1 MNANGNLMKRR
12 VLNDQPWDAALKSG
26 RAAAEPNL
34 RINMSAAVCVF
45 ILTLS
50 TLNGVVS
57 GVLRSPTN
65 VQVTSRDLNLIL
77 SWDPPAEAPSGLI
90 YTTEFKNSIGIHK
103 PGCVNITTFQCELSN
118 FGISLYGTYS
128 GKVRALLGEETSA
141 WVESKNITLDT
152 ETLIS
157 PPSVSLL
164 SIGQTL
170 EISIK
175 EPEFYISSLRN
186 VYSKV
191 SYNITYWKDDQ
202 EMMQEKTLS
211 NIVQDRV
218 ILDELDPLTKYCV
231 QVRIIT
237 LRNKNPSEPS
247 GVLCER
253 TGDTDNSPMVAAV
266 IVCVVIAVAVVMTV
280 LAVVKWKSIS
290 HFLWPKVSLPRHFEK
305 SLLDTPESSVCLIT
319 QPTEEIAPVSVVTV
333 EEGSP
338 ERTKESSYN
347 KQLNGTVGDSCL
359 PGD

>member
-1 MNANGNLMKRR
+1 
-12 VLNDQPWDAALKSG
+12 
-26 RAAAEPNL
+26 
-34 RINMSAAVCVF
+34 
-45 ILTLS
+45 
-50 TLNGVVS
+50 
-57 GVLRSPTN
+57 TN
-65 VQVTSRDLNLIL
+65 VQVTSRNLNLIL

-90 YTTEFKNSIGIHK
+90 YTTEFNSIGIRN

-118 FGISLYGTYS
+118 FGISPYGTYS
-128 GKVRALLGEETSA
+128 GKVRALLGEEASA
-141 WVESKNITLDT
+141 WA

-164 SIGQTL
+164 PIGQTL

-175 EPEFYISSLRN
+175 EPEFYISSLRSM
-186 VYSKV
+186 YSKV

-202 EMMQEKTLS
+202 EMIKVEFVLISCSEVEKFS
-211 NIVQDRV
+211 R
-218 ILDELDPLTKYCV
+218 P
-231 QVRIIT
+231 IT
-237 LRNKNPSEPS
+237 VSVS
-247 GVLCER
+247 
-253 TGDTDNSPMVAAV
+253 DNSPMVAAV

-305 SLLDTPESSVCLIT
+305 SLLATPESSVYLIT